1 MNNGSPKIAIIGAG
15 AAGMFAAAL
24 LGDADM
30 DVTVFERNSND
41 GRKLAIT
48 GKGRCNLTNN
58 CTPEEYLE
66 NVPTNPRFMRGA
78 INRFTPQDTM
88 DFFESAGVPL
98 KTERGNRVFPESDS
112 AYDIVDA
119 LKKRMGRQ
127 PIRER
132 VESIYGEN
140 GRITGLSAGGRKY
153 DFDIV
158 LLCTGGKSYPKTGST
173 GDGYKFAA
181 SLGHN
186 IVEPEPSLVPL
197 VCDKKICAPMQ
208 GLSLRNVELTL
219 LEIGGKRVFSEFG
232 ELLFTHFGMSGPL
245 VLSAS
250 AHMKRGK
257 KYRFEIDLKP
267 ALDRETID
275 KRVQSDFRKYINKDF
290 ANSLSDLLPKSMIPV
305 AVAVSGI
312 TGSKKVNAVTKEER
326 RRFVDLLKAFPIE
339 IYGFRPIDEA
349 IITSGGV
356 DVSQIDPKTMESR
369 LVKGLYF
376 AGEVIDVDCYT
387 GGFNLQTA
395 FSTAYSAARAIINK
409 LGVRS

>member
-1 MNNGSPKIAIIGAG
+1 MSDRSPGIAIIGAG

-24 LGDADM
+24 LRDADM

-58 CTPEEYLE
+58 CTPAEYLE
-66 NVPTNPRFMRGA
+66 NVPANSRFMRGA
-78 INRFTPQDTM
+78 INRFTPRDTM
-88 DFFESAGVPL
+88 DFFESAGVHL
-98 KTERGNRVFPESDS
+98 KTERGNRVFPVSDS

-119 LKKRMGRQ
+119 LKKRMGRR

-132 VESIYGEN
+132 VEGVYGEN
-140 GRITGLSAGGRKY
+140 GRITGLSAGGKKY
-153 DFDIV
+153 DFDVVVI
-158 LLCTGGKSYPKTGST
+158 CTGGKSYPKTGST
-173 GDGYKFAA
+173 GDGYRFAA

-186 IVEPEPSLVPL
+186 IVEPSPSLVPL

-219 LEIGGKRVFSEFG
+219 LESGGKSVYREFG

-267 ALDRETID
+267 ALDRDTLD
-275 KRVQSDFRKYINKDF
+275 KRIQSDFKKYTNKDF

-305 AVAVSGI
+305 VVSSSGI
-312 TGSKKVNAVTKEER
+312 PAGKKVNVITREER
-326 RRFVDLLKAFPIE
+326 RKLVELLKAFPVDIH
-339 IYGFRPIDEA
+339 GFRPIEEA

-356 DVSQIDPKTMESR
+356 DVSEIDPKTMESKI
-369 LVKGLYF
+369 VIGLYF

-395 FSTAYSAARAIINK
+395 FSTAYSAAQAIIK
-409 LGVRS
+409 IRGDSI